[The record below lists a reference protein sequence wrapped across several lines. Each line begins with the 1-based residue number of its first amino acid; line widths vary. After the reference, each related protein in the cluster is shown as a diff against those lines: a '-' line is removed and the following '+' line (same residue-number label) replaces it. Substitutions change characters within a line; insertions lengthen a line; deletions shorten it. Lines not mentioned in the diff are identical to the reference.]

1 MLLTPAVFAGS
12 GASYGSW
19 QVVGNAG
26 ALAVHAIPFTNDLI
40 LFMSRPNNRNG
51 SGDDPYLTVKTVRR
65 LMSYRVIDALHLFQ
79 GNLNNTRGRH

>member
-1 MLLTPAVFAGS
+1 MLLTPSVFAGS
-12 GASYGSW
+12 GGTYGSW

-51 SGDDPYLTVKTVRR
+51 SGDDPYLTVKTVRC
-65 LMSYRVIDALHLFQ
+65 LISYAVVDALCLCQ
-79 GNLNNTRGRH
+79 EILNNTR